1 MNKDSIPHNLDQLG
15 KMNEKLMQDLE
26 IISEG
31 RQKFY
36 YYTQRSTARKIL
48 NGAPET
54 NIKPHFRI
62 SSLAKMNDEQECSW
76 HEQEKSSVYALCF
89 SYTDSESIPMWYLY
103 SGISGEGIRIGIT
116 SLKMKELIKKI
127 SVVYPI
133 FNGEIDNNHPLYL
146 NEDFALEYGWVYYLG
161 HKNINYKSFTYE
173 RQKVDDEKAIEKFKR
188 KNFFVKD
195 YEWNY
200 EKEFRIVF
208 KLNRTVFAKYPE
220 QIALFFDKDEMMKRG
235 GGLSA
240 MMAPELKN
248 VKCQVIAQELGL
260 PEHKISESKLK
271 IRMNLISR
279 NRNSI
284 VEYFGE
290 IVDGIN
296 DNRKLIQMKK
306 AIDKQRMQLE
316 ENTTAG
322 VY

>member
-1 MNKDSIPHNLDQLG
+1 
-15 KMNEKLMQDLE
+15 
-26 IISEG
+26 
-31 RQKFY
+31 
-36 YYTQRSTARKIL
+36 
-48 NGAPET
+48 
-54 NIKPHFRI
+54 
-62 SSLAKMNDEQECSW
+62 
-76 HEQEKSSVYALCF
+76 
-89 SYTDSESIPMWYLY
+89 
-103 SGISGEGIRIGIT
+103 
-116 SLKMKELIKKI
+116 
-127 SVVYPI
+127 
-133 FNGEIDNNHPLYL
+133 
-146 NEDFALEYGWVYYLG
+146 
-161 HKNINYKSFTYE
+161 
-173 RQKVDDEKAIEKFKR
+173 
-188 KNFFVKD
+188 
-195 YEWNY
+195 
-200 EKEFRIVF
+200 
-208 KLNRTVFAKYPE
+208 
-220 QIALFFDKDEMMKRG
+220 
-235 GGLSA
+235 